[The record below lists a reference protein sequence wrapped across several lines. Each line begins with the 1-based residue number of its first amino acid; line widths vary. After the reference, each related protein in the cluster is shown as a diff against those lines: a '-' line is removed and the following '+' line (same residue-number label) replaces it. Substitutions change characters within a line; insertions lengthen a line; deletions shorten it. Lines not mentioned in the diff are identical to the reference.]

1 MQSERITPM
10 QNMAAAIKKAKEEQ
24 KEREEAERI
33 KKEQE
38 ELKMKEQI
46 ERDRLKSLNGG
57 KIDIE

>member
-38 ELKMKEQI
+38 ELKIKE
-46 ERDRLKSLNGG
+46 
-57 KIDIE
+57 